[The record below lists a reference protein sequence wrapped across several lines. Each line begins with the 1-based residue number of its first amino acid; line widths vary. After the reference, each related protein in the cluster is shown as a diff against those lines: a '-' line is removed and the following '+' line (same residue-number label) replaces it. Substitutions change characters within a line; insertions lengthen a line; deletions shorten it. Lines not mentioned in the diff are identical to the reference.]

1 MKTESET
8 LMFKGTE
15 IVQGTMLRIKNKRE
29 IFKFIKYVTDQDKEV
44 AWIDVMS
51 PGLQYHSFYLEELK
65 EIVKPKRR
73 RKNNV

>member
-1 MKTESET
+1 MKTESDT

-15 IVQGTMLRIKNKRE
+15 IVKGTPLRIKNKRE
-29 IFKFIKYVTDQDKEV
+29 IFKFIKCVTDEEKEI

-73 RKNNV
+73 RKKNV